1 MGKQAF
7 PVNEVRLLKP
17 GVGSHFL
24 FFCASPTSH
33 HQSRAWPFACLA
45 FCSTDHRKKTD
56 CSQSNKLGEGG
67 LYGSY
72 SSLYLTTYSLK
83 TIWMLVSNDSGITKS
98 FPMLNIPNKISV
110 ILGYCKRLQR
120 TWRTLA
126 LMITKPRSKKTYR
139 LRHITVNYCSE
150 SGPQRY
156 PVTLKINKFGSEKI
170 PSDLKIRITKIQV
183 WSERFKMDHRRP
195 PTPQNQG

>member
-24 FFCASPTSH
+24 FFRASPISH

-45 FCSTDHRKKTD
+45 FCSTDYRKKRD
-56 CSQSNKLGEGG
+56 CSQSNKLGGGG

-126 LMITKPRSKKTYR
+126 LMI
-139 LRHITVNYCSE
+139 
-150 SGPQRY
+150 Q
-156 PVTLKINKFGSEKI
+156 PVPGSEMVVE
-170 PSDLKIRITKIQV
+170 SRSVIRNAKNARGLGRDRT
-183 WSERFKMDHRRP
+183 RRHRPLSRVVRVLFSLYSF
-195 PTPQNQG
+195 